1 MAALAIIGFNKMP
14 YIGNR
19 IPAAI
24 GIPIKLY
31 INAQKDSDVSALL
44 FYEII

>member
-31 INAQKDSDVSALL
+31 INAWETPQMHGLWADS
-44 FYEII
+44 E

>member
-31 INAQKDSDVSALL
+31 INAQKR
-44 FYEII
+44 F